1 MRTSSSAMRRSALAD
16 APGESDRGSGYAMR
30 GLQGRVIDGVG
41 LQIIG
46 GLYAPGQLLPREAEL
61 SEEYGVSRTSVREAM
76 RVLAAKGLV
85 DIRQKVGTRVRQ
97 PELWNVFDSD
107 LLRWHS
113 EAGRGEIVMRDLVE
127 LRQIL
132 EPAAARLAAGRAS
145 MDDLRR
151 IDDALQ
157 NMARNPTN
165 REAYAHADVEFH
177 QAVYAASHNVLL
189 RQFGAVVA
197 DFMYLT
203 FNVQQEATTK
213 PDELSQDAESHAAVF
228 RAIDRGNGEVAADA
242 MLTVVLDG
250 KNALARALLGI
261 RGATSAP
268 RS

>member
-1 MRTSSSAMRRSALAD
+1 MAD
-16 APGESDRGSGYAMR
+16 ALTDPDRSSGYAMR

-46 GLYAPGQLLPREAEL
+46 GMYAPGMLLPKESEL
-61 SEEYGVSRTSVREAM
+61 SDEYGVSRTSVREAM

-113 EAGRGEIVMRDLVE
+113 EAGRGEEVMRDLVE

-132 EPAAARLAAGRAS
+132 EPAAARLASGRAS
-145 MDDLRR
+145 MDDLQR

-157 NMARNPTN
+157 GMTTNPSN
-165 REAYAHADVEFH
+165 REAYDHADVEFH
-177 QAVYAASHNVLL
+177 LAVYAASHNVLL

-203 FNVQQEATTK
+203 FNVQHEATNKT
-213 PDELSQDAESHAAVF
+213 DEIVHDAESHAAVF
-228 RAIDRGNGEVAADA
+228 RAIDRGNGEAAAEA
-242 MLTVVLDG
+242 MLSVVLDG
-250 KNALARALLGI
+250 KNALAKALLEL
-261 RGATSAP
+261 
-268 RS
+268 RSTKPSLR

>member
-1 MRTSSSAMRRSALAD
+1 MAE
-16 APGESDRGSGYAMR
+16 APGDPDRSSGYAMR

-46 GLYAPGQLLPREAEL
+46 GVYGPGQLLPKEAEL

-113 EAGRGEIVMRDLVE
+113 EAGKGEEVMRDLVE

-145 MDDLRR
+145 MDDLQR

-157 NMARNPTN
+157 NMASNPTH

-203 FNVQQEATTK
+203 FSVQQETAVQ
-213 PDELSQDAESHAAVF
+213 PDELVQDAESHAAVF
-228 RAIDRGNGEVAADA
+228 RAIDRGQGEAAADA

-250 KNALARALLGI
+250 KNALAKALLEL
-261 RGATSAP
+261 RTTKSP
-268 RS
+268 R